1 MCLLAIV
8 NYHNYILYLTKINQW
23 QTGNLED
30 EPTAAPCTPYWKP
43 SGQGHWKTCLIPS
56 NRCKLIFR
64 GLVQWSSSNRM
75 LLCGPDIFLIN
86 ATNCSI
92 FLFICIFL
100 FPGNYNDSVECS
112 KSCKTEFLDLS
123 VFLCCLKWITRPYS
137 LCSLA
142 VLDLSSSRIFK
153 HQVLTFLSFWNPYAL
168 SFTF

>member
-1 MCLLAIV
+1 MPLITRNLFWVDGCSYIK
-8 NYHNYILYLTKINQW
+8 NEIFFSYCHNVF
-23 QTGNLED
+23 TGYCKLSQLHLVFDKNKSVTNWKLGGW
-30 EPTAAPCTPYWKP
+30 AYSCAPCTAYWKP

-112 KSCKTEFLDLS
+112 KSCKTEFLGLS
-123 VFLCCLKWITRPYS
+123 VFLCCLKVNHKT
-137 LCSLA
+137 L
-142 VLDLSSSRIFK
+142 
-153 HQVLTFLSFWNPYAL
+153 
-168 SFTF
+168 